1 VIVDWPALAG
11 LRGQVSMVDGGFDP
25 IHAGHVTYFEAT
37 ARLGHPVLCNVS
49 PDSYV
54 MTKHPVLL
62 PEQDRARVI
71 DAFRTVDYVHISR
84 GTTVEVL
91 EQLRPRCYVKGSDWR
106 DRLPAPEL
114 ETCHRHGIEIVY
126 LDTVTHSSSALLSQ
140 YRSQWESR
148 TCH

>member
-1 VIVDWPALAG
+1 MIVGWAALAD
-11 LRGQVSMVDGGFDP
+11 LRGQVAMVDGGFDP
-25 IHAGHVTYFEAT
+25 IHAGHVSYFEAT
-37 ARLGHPVLCNVS
+37 AQLGHPVLCNVS

-54 MTKHPVLL
+54 VTKHPVLL

-71 DAFRTVDYVHISR
+71 DAFRCVDYVHISR

-106 DRLPAPEL
+106 DRLPDPEL
-114 ETCHRHGIEIVY
+114 ETCRRHGIEIVY
-126 LDTVTHSSSALLSQ
+126 LDTVTHSSTALLSQ